1 MFQASP
7 SHASLLDQSW
17 SNISGFAISCSQPLH
32 PRSLQYYFG
41 HCNTILVI
49 TIQFWSLP
57 YNFGHCNTA
66 SVIAIQF
73 WSLQYNFGHCNTTL
87 PKNDIN
93 GVLGSSLIIPIC
105 QIMISTVPHKMSKW
119 CAWLIPDHTHLPDHQ
134 LCPTKWVS
142 GVLGSSLITH
152 TTY

>member
-1 MFQASP
+1 MQPTAAP
-7 SHASLLDQSW
+7 EV
-17 SNISGFAISCSQPLH
+17 IAILFW
-32 PRSLQYYFG
+32 SLQYYFG
-41 HCNTILVI
+41 HYNTVLVI
-49 TIQFWSLP
+49 AIQFWSLP

-119 CAWLIPDHTHLPDHQ
+119 CAWLIPDHTHLPDHYLNCAPQ
-134 LCPTKWVS
+134 NE
-142 GVLGSSLITH
+142 
-152 TTY
+152 